1 MKLDYILN
9 KFKHILYIYVN
20 KLGGTSLRD
29 KPIEPIMPMYTH
41 LLFTQYGN
49 TFIHNIIKEKSIF
62 KKFV

>member
-1 MKLDYILN
+1 M
-9 KFKHILYIYVN
+9 N
-20 KLGGTSLRD
+20 KLGGTSSRD